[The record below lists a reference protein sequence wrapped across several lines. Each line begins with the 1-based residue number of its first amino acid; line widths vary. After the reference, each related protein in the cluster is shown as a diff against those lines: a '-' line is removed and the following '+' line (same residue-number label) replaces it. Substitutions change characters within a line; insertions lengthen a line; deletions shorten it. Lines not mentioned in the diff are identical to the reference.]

1 MARPLVIPVITG
13 SALAATVVFTAA
25 RAVRAD
31 RRARAAEQVAE
42 ARRQESNASQ
52 TSSVSSLDFTGRRRD
67 SENFF
72 GDLDYCGG
80 AIESG
85 SRRSFFGGLN
95 AIIVVSDATGKIS
108 LL

>member
-13 SALAATVVFTAA
+13 SASAATAVFTAA

-31 RRARAAEQVAE
+31 RRARVAEQVAE
-42 ARRQESNASQ
+42 ARRQESDASQ

-72 GDLDYCGG
+72 GDSDYCGG

-85 SRRSFFGGLN
+85 SKRSFFGRLN
-95 AIIVVSDATGKIS
+95 ATIVVRDATGKFS
-108 LL
+108 LV